1 MLQKSTMKVKVAN
14 ETFLRDFQTLL
25 NWKRLQDFCALS
37 YLRFFA
43 KMSLTFQKSLFF
55 ILFASICLTEAEIVQ
70 NIVTKVSNCFNCG
83 MIEDVGQLDI
93 KICGDYSCCF
103 IQHMD
108 NSGINFL
115 AGQEDLFEGPASLL
129 ECYEYLVNNSVWK
142 SLKKSHFTTVK

>member
-1 MLQKSTMKVKVAN
+1 M
-14 ETFLRDFQTLL
+14 R
-25 NWKRLQDFCALS
+25 
-37 YLRFFA
+37 YLILFFA

-55 ILFASICLTEAEIVQ
+55 ILLAICLTQGEIVQ

-93 KICGDYSCCF
+93 KICGDVSCCF

-129 ECYEYLVNNSVWK
+129 ECYEYLVSPQYC
-142 SLKKSHFTTVK
+142 LKIIKKVSTLILQHCDLLP